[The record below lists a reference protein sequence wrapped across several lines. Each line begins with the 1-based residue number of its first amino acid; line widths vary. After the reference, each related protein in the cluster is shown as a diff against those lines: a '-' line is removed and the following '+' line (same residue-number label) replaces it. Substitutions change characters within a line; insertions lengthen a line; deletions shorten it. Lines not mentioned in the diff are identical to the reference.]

1 MIDKSIAIQII
12 GSLMKRPSFLSQ
24 SDRYHLEPEDFD
36 KRLHRIIFRAI
47 DNLYKQGAS
56 KITPFDVDVYFQS
69 FPSAKVLFDQE
80 NGIEF
85 LQDCEYLAEEGNFD
99 VYYKRLK
106 KFGLIEQLKKD
117 GFDTSEFYNE
127 NLADPSSIETN
138 EKFERLEISDII
150 DEYKKKIL
158 KAEHDYSPDES
169 TETRSAFEGME
180 NVLEDAKEGN
190 DIGLPLQGSVYN
202 EIVGGARLG
211 TFYLRSCGSGVGK
224 ALPNSTK
231 IPTPIGWRRVDEIKA
246 GDYLFDA
253 FGKPTKVLGV
263 YPQGT
268 KEVWEVAFEDGRSAK
283 CCEEHLWSYNTS
295 EQHSDSI
302 ERRKFFTKTLKEIRN
317 TEQLRTK
324 DGKNYR
330 ILVPMQKAVEYSERE
345 HSIPPYIFGVLLGE
359 GRPFQHGKTLPFFP
373 SEDVLKEY
381 PELINAG
388 DKGKFIPR
396 DYIEDSVEN
405 RYELLRGLLDVNGGR
420 ASFSTISERLRDGV
434 VEIAQS
440 LGLKVHVT
448 TDANAAYCIDIGGS
462 SEDIETIS
470 KLAREREKK
479 EERNTHVPVV
489 DIRELGYSEEMTCF
503 YVDNPEHLFLTENFI
518 VTHNTRQAVGDA
530 CYLAFPIRYDPV
542 RCEWV
547 QTGSCQKVLYIATEQ
562 DFKEIQRMILAY
574 LTGMEESR
582 LRYGNFSKDEEKVL
596 RQALFILER
605 YKDNLYLVRMP
616 NPSIALTK
624 TLIRENC
631 LTKNIRYVFYDYIF
645 VGPALL
651 NEFKG
656 FGLRNDE
663 LLLLHATALKDLAVE
678 LGVFVASSTQLN
690 AKGDDN
696 ENIRNE
702 ASLAGGRATIN
713 KADVGVV
720 CARPTKDELEILGKE
735 LGLVQLP
742 NLVTDVYKVRSG
754 RYTQCRIWSYI
765 DLGTLRKE
773 DLFVTDARLQ
783 PLADFSFE
791 LPRIVDWTDEE
802 YNEIQTYIKELN
814 D

>member
-1 MIDKSIAIQII
+1 
-12 GSLMKRPSFLSQ
+12 MKRPSFLSQ
-24 SDRYHLEPEDFD
+24 SDRYHLAPEDFD

-47 DNLYKQGAS
+47 DNLYKQGATR
-56 KITPFDVDVYFQS
+56 ITPFDVDVYFQS

-80 NGIEF
+80 NGVEF
-85 LQDCEYLAEEGNFD
+85 LQDCEYLAEDGNFD
-99 VYYKRLK
+99 VYYRRLK

-127 NLADPSSIETN
+127 DLADPTAIETN
-138 EKFERLEISDII
+138 EKFEKLKISEII

-158 KAEHDYSPDES
+158 KAEHDYSPDEA

-180 NVLEDAKEGN
+180 NVLDDAKEGN

-202 EIVGGARLG
+202 EVVSGARLG
-211 TFYLRSCGSGVGK
+211 TFYLRSAASSVGK
-224 ALPNSTK
+224 S
-231 IPTPIGWRRVDEIKA
+231 
-246 GDYLFDA
+246 
-253 FGKPTKVLGV
+253 
-263 YPQGT
+263 
-268 KEVWEVAFEDGRSAK
+268 
-283 CCEEHLWSYNTS
+283 
-295 EQHSDSI
+295 
-302 ERRKFFTKTLKEIRN
+302 
-317 TEQLRTK
+317 
-324 DGKNYR
+324 
-330 ILVPMQKAVEYSERE
+330 
-345 HSIPPYIFGVLLGE
+345 
-359 GRPFQHGKTLPFFP
+359 
-373 SEDVLKEY
+373 
-381 PELINAG
+381 
-388 DKGKFIPR
+388 
-396 DYIEDSVEN
+396 
-405 RYELLRGLLDVNGGR
+405 
-420 ASFSTISERLRDGV
+420 
-434 VEIAQS
+434 
-440 LGLKVHVT
+440 
-448 TDANAAYCIDIGGS
+448 
-462 SEDIETIS
+462 
-470 KLAREREKK
+470 
-479 EERNTHVPVV
+479 
-489 DIRELGYSEEMTCF
+489 
-503 YVDNPEHLFLTENFI
+503 
-518 VTHNTRQAVGDA
+518 RQAVGDA
-530 CYLAFPIRYDPV
+530 CYLAFPVRYDPI

-547 QTGSCQKVLYIATEQ
+547 QTGSSQKVLYIATEQ

-582 LRYGNFSKDEEKVL
+582 LRYGNFSKDEEKIL
-596 RQALFILER
+596 RQALLVLEK

-616 NPSIALTK
+616 NPTIALTK
-624 TLIRENC
+624 TLVRENC

-663 LLLLHATALKDLAVE
+663 LLLLYATALKDLAVE

-713 KADVGVV
+713 KADVGVI

-765 DLGTLRKE
+765 DLGTLRKD
-773 DLFVTDARLQ
+773 DLFITDARLQ
-783 PLADFSFE
+783 PLAGFSFD
-791 LPRIVDWTDEE
+791 LPRVVDWTDEE